1 MIFEVLKKTALK
13 RAERRTVADV
23 RIGICYTAVMLDNGS
38 TGLAYTFRHDIPH
51 GCASFQG
58 NVPLAG
64 KTAEELLGFLDSS
77 DLLIRT
83 VGIAVMNA
91 LFNTENKAF
100 IKGDVLELLKPGKE
114 DVVGM
119 VGYFGPLV
127 APLKKVAGELNIFEK
142 EGEKA
147 LDIYPEEKAFEMLPL
162 CSKVIITST
171 SLINLTLEKLLEAS
185 RNCRITALV
194 GSTTPLAVNEFREF
208 GVDLLS
214 GVIVKDPKAIFRVV
228 SESGGVRLFR
238 NYVEKVNAVC
248 TSL

>member
-1 MIFEVLKKTALK
+1 MILDMLKRSALKKAASRIVT
-13 RAERRTVADV
+13 DV

-38 TGLAYTFRHDIPH
+38 TGLAYTFRHDISH

-58 NVPLAG
+58 NLPLAG
-64 KTAEELLGFLDSS
+64 KSAEELLGFLDSS

-83 VGIAVMNA
+83 VGVAAMNA
-91 LFNTENKAF
+91 LLNEENKDL

-127 APLKKVAGELNIFEK
+127 APLKKAVRELKIFEK

-147 LDIYPEEKAFEMLPL
+147 LGIYPEEKAFELLPL

-171 SLINLTLEKLLEAS
+171 SLINLTLEKLLESS
-185 RNCRITALV
+185 RNCEKTALV
-194 GSTTPLAVNEFREF
+194 GSTTPLSVENFREL

-214 GVIVKDPKAIFRVV
+214 GVIVSDPKAVLRVV
-228 SESGGVRLFR
+228 SEGGGVRLFR
-238 NYVEKVNAVC
+238 NYVKKVNAVW
-248 TSL
+248 

>member
-1 MIFEVLKKTALK
+1 MIFDMLKKAALK
-13 RAERRTVADV
+13 KAAGRTAASV

-58 NVPLAG
+58 NVPLEG
-64 KTAEELLGFLDSS
+64 KSAEELLDFLDSS
-77 DLLIRT
+77 DLIIRT
-83 VGIAVMNA
+83 VGVAAMNA
-91 LFNTENKAF
+91 LLNTENKEL
-100 IKGDVLELLKPGKE
+100 IKADVLELLKPGKD

-127 APLKKVAGELNIFEK
+127 APLKKAAGELKIFEK

-147 LDIYPEEKAFEMLPL
+147 LDIYPEEKAFELLPL

-171 SLINLTLEKLLEAS
+171 SLINLTLEKLLETT
-185 RNCRITALV
+185 RNCEKTALV
-194 GSTTPLAVNEFREF
+194 GSTTPLVVNEFREL

-214 GVIVKDPKAIFRVV
+214 GVIVKDPKAILRVV
-228 SESGGVRLFR
+228 SEGGGVRLFR

-248 TSL
+248 TA